1 MTEVELMQLLAAI
14 TPPDEAARAAAHA
27 HWASLAKP
35 LGGLGALETMLEDAA
50 ALTGTAQFD
59 FSRRTVAVLCADN
72 GVVAQGVSQTDQSVT
87 RTVAENL
94 AARRT
99 SVCRMAQAAH
109 CDVLPVDMGISG
121 APVPGVRDCRI
132 AAGTAD
138 FTKGPAMTRA
148 EAVDAIGR
156 GIALTRQLA
165 AEGYG
170 LVATGEM
177 GIGNTT
183 TSSAV
188 AAVLLAQPVQTMT
201 GRGAGLSDAG
211 LARKVDAIRRG
222 IACNNPDSDDAL
234 DVLSKLGGFDIAGL
248 CGMFLGGALAG
259 VPVLMDGFI
268 SGVAALCAV
277 RLCPAAAK
285 AVFASHCS
293 IEPAARLVLDSAG
306 QNTPAY
312 RRAASGR
319 RHRRSGQHPAVGH
332 GAGSIRGVL
341 FLCGGRHCAVY
352 APMLTLVLGGA
363 ASGKSEY
370 AEALV
375 LRCGLPRYYLATMQV
390 WDAECIARVEKHRKM
405 RAAKQFETLE
415 CPLHLE
421 TVHLPRRGTAL
432 LEDLGN
438 LTANELYDPAGA
450 GDAAAEHILQ
460 GLESLAAQCENLI
473 VVSNE
478 VFSGGAD
485 YAGDTDRYLLAL
497 AQVNNAIAA
506 RADAVV
512 RVVCGIPVYYKG
524 VEK

>member
-1 MTEVELMQLLAAI
+1 MTKMTEVELMQLLAAI

-59 FSRRTVAVLCADN
+59 FSRRAVAVLCADN

-268 SGVAALCAV
+268 SGVAAL
-277 RLCPAAAK
+277 AK

-293 IEPAARLVLDSAG
+293 IEPAARLVLDTLGKTPLLTAG
-306 QNTPAY
+306 LHLGEGTGAV
-312 RRAASGR
+312 ASI
-319 RHRRSGQHPAVGH
+319 PLWDMA
-332 GAGSIRGVL
+332 L
-341 FLCGGRHCAVY
+341 AVY
-352 APMLTLVLGGA
+352 EGCYSFAEGGIVP
-363 ASGKSEY
+363 Y
-370 AEALV
+370 T
-375 LRCGLPRYYLATMQV
+375 P
-390 WDAECIARVEKHRKM
+390 
-405 RAAKQFETLE
+405 
-415 CPLHLE
+415 
-421 TVHLPRRGTAL
+421 
-432 LEDLGN
+432 
-438 LTANELYDPAGA
+438 
-450 GDAAAEHILQ
+450 
-460 GLESLAAQCENLI
+460 QC
-473 VVSNE
+473 
-478 VFSGGAD
+478 
-485 YAGDTDRYLLAL
+485 
-497 AQVNNAIAA
+497 
-506 RADAVV
+506 
-512 RVVCGIPVYYKG
+512 
-524 VEK
+524 